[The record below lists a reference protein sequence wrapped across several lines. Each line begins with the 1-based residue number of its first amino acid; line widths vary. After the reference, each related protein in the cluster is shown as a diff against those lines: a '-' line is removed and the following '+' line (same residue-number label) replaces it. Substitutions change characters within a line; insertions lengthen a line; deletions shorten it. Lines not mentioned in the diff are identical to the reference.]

1 MPQSERRSFTFENVH
16 LAPDEQ
22 IGTSAIYLGAFV
34 CDRRFRHEV
43 DRRHDGTFSWRRGSY
58 DTAGN
63 STLLVF

>member
-22 IGTSAIYLGAFV
+22 IGLHQQSTWELSYVI
-34 CDRRFRHEV
+34 RHEV

-58 DTAGN
+58 DTTGN
-63 STLLVF
+63 SALLVL